1 MLYIAASV
9 MFSVM
14 SGNDVATAI
23 ATHVGGKID
32 PASADP
38 YGTFI
43 KAMNDRAAQLGCTD
57 TLFENPH
64 GLDFGAWVGNLHS
77 LSLIHIWTSRC
88 CTIKVRARA
97 NTMMVVSDIPRICLL
112 YTSRCV

>member
-1 MLYIAASV
+1 MGESCVGLKEGDTLTLEQALTGL
-9 MFSVM
+9 MVM

-57 TLFENPH
+57 TLFENPPRPRLRRLGRQSAQH
-64 GLDFGAWVGNLHS
+64 
-77 LSLIHIWTSRC
+77 
-88 CTIKVRARA
+88 RARRHA
-97 NTMMVVSDIPRICLL
+97 HLGRSVAQ
-112 YTSRCV
+112 